1 MMSGVGIKRKV
12 EELLSPME
20 VEIMRKNLIRIPEG
34 WSSIIPLV
42 SENHRNVIALTC
54 DEHKDGHILFSF
66 KWLMFTEDVYRLVFG
81 GGKGNERVLI
91 IGDKY
96 ELHNNLVGFVWLGNL
111 EGLVNY
117 FRWLLQKLDT
127 ARAEFERVIYKLN
140 INLGFFVNNRGD
152 EIVYSDGVIARK
164 ICLDGDLRG
173 GFRGK
178 IYVQRFS
185 KPFKIGV
192 EFFFSELSGWV
203 NPFIAGSAG
212 EFNELLKYMD
222 VMVVEGDV

>member
-1 MMSGVGIKRKV
+1 
-12 EELLSPME
+12 
-20 VEIMRKNLIRIPEG
+20 
-34 WSSIIPLV
+34 
-42 SENHRNVIALTC
+42 
-54 DEHKDGHILFSF
+54 
-66 KWLMFTEDVYRLVFG
+66 MFTEDVYRLVFSG
-81 GGKGNERVLI
+81 GRGNERVLI
-91 IGDKY
+91 IGDKH
-96 ELHNNLVGFVWLGNL
+96 ELSTNLVGFVWLGNL

-127 ARAEFERVIYKLN
+127 VGAEFDRIINKLN
-140 INLGFFVNNRGD
+140 INLGVFVNNRGD
-152 EIVYSDGVIARK
+152 EIVYSDGVIARE

-178 IYVQRFS
+178 VYVKRFG

-192 EFFFSELSGWV
+192 EFFFSELCGWM

-222 VMVVEGDV
+222 VMMVEGDV